1 MDLGLSGKVAIV
13 AAASSGLGKAVAARL
28 VEEGA
33 KVAICSRDHARV
45 DKASNEISRGEDS
58 VLPVV
63 ADVTNPDD
71 IKKLVDTTVGKW
83 GRVDILVTNA
93 GGPPAGDFEDFNDDD
108 WYRAFDLNMMSSVRL
123 IRQVLPIMKSQ
134 RYGRIANIVSTSVKS
149 PIRGLILSN
158 SIRASVVG
166 MAKTLSLDV
175 GRYNITIN
183 NICPGRILT
192 DRVRSLD
199 EIRASREGRS
209 VDDVRAEQESFIPLG
224 RYGTPDEFADV
235 VAFFVSD
242 RASYVT
248 GTTLQVDG
256 GALQCIY

>member
-1 MDLGLSGKVAIV
+1 
-13 AAASSGLGKAVAARL
+13 
-28 VEEGA
+28 
-33 KVAICSRDHARV
+33 
-45 DKASNEISRGEDS
+45 
-58 VLPVV
+58 
-63 ADVTNPDD
+63 
-71 IKKLVDTTVGKW
+71 
-83 GRVDILVTNA
+83 
-93 GGPPAGDFEDFNDDD
+93 
-108 WYRAFDLNMMSSVRL
+108 
-123 IRQVLPIMKSQ
+123 MKSQ

-158 SIRASVVG
+158 AIRASVVG